1 VIELNEIYLVRH
13 GETDANRNYV
23 VQGRMDNPLNAFG
36 KSQAFETGKY
46 FAKHNMKF
54 DLVISSPLKR
64 AFETARIINQAMMT
78 NKPII
83 VHQDLIERNF
93 GDYDGQKIND
103 EYADLIRHGKIPNME
118 LNPVLE
124 KRIVSA
130 LKDICRQYPN
140 KKLLI
145 VTHSHVIKAM
155 LVNLVEG
162 FDYASFLFN
171 CSINHLS
178 YKSRKFTSIEHNI
191 NPFEEKKL

>member
-1 VIELNEIYLVRH
+1 MNEIYLVRH

-36 KSQAFETGKY
+36 RSQAFETGKY
-46 FAKHNMKF
+46 FAKHHMKF

-64 AFETARIINQAMMT
+64 AFETARIINQAMLT
-78 NKPII
+78 SKPII
-83 VHQDLIERNF
+83 VHQALIERNF

-103 EYADLIRHGKIPNME
+103 EYADLIKRGKIPNME
-118 LNPVLE
+118 QNPTLE

-145 VTHSHVIKAM
+145 ITHSHVIKAM
-155 LVNLVEG
+155 LVNLVPG
-162 FDYASFLFN
+162 FDYSSYLFN
-171 CSINHLS
+171 CSVNHLF
-178 YKSRKFTSIEHNI
+178 YKSRKFQSLEHNI
-191 NPFEEKKL
+191 NPFEE